1 MIIWRIHGRQQRAVK
16 LANSQQLSILAK
28 GLEVWNAWRK
38 ANPQETIDLSRAD
51 LHGFDLLSPA
61 LEAAVARGLIPKA
74 SGWSFIMSEIIGYD
88 VMPLNLRSVNLRW
101 ANLEGANLRKAD
113 CAGSDFSGASLRNA
127 HLGRADLS
135 KASFIGADLTG
146 AVLRGAQMFNA
157 VLLQTIVEG
166 ADFGYCEVYGI
177 SVWDL
182 AGTVAGEENLLVS
195 SPGAP
200 NIRIDSLNLAQLIN
214 YLSRHEHARDLIDT
228 ISHRMVLILGNF
240 KESRKTVL
248 DAIADAFRKSGF
260 LPIIFDF
267 DGPASKDTTGTV
279 ETLARLAGLVI
290 ADLTDPSSVPHELAT
305 TVPFLRT
312 TPVVLLRKVGA
323 SGYSM
328 VADLQAY
335 PWVLGIHSYE
345 SAETLV
351 QQLPDIINRAQTLF
365 ETLRS
370 S

>member
-1 MIIWRIHGRQQRAVK
+1 
-16 LANSQQLSILAK
+16 
-28 GLEVWNAWRK
+28 
-38 ANPQETIDLSRAD
+38 
-51 LHGFDLLSPA
+51 
-61 LEAAVARGLIPKA
+61 
-74 SGWSFIMSEIIGYD
+74 
-88 VMPLNLRSVNLRW
+88 MPLNFRSVDLRW

-127 HLGRADLS
+127 QLGRANLS
-135 KASFIGADLTG
+135 SARFIGADLTG
-146 AVLRGAQMFNA
+146 AVLVSAQMPEA
-157 VLLQTIVEG
+157 VLLRTIVEG
-166 ADFGYCEVYGI
+166 ADFSNCEVYGI

-182 AGTVAGEENLLVS
+182 VGTLAGEDNLRIS
-195 SPGAP
+195 S
-200 NIRIDSLNLAQLIN
+200 NLRIDSLNLAQLIN

-240 KESRKTVL
+240 KENNKAVL
-248 DAIADAFRKSGF
+248 DAIADALRESGF

-279 ETLARLAGLVI
+279 ETLTRLAGFVI

-335 PWVLGIHSYE
+335 PWVLGIHPYE
-345 SAETLV
+345 SVETLV
-351 QQLPDIINRAQTLF
+351 QHLPDIINQARALS
-365 ETLRS
+365 ETLRNS
-370 S
+370 